1 MLNPNDD
8 VIDLINEFGTTATL
22 RISVK
27 EEDAQTGDPI
37 KTFTT
42 KTILVI
48 PFSMDKMEKIQNPLT
63 LTKQPINITTKY
75 SDSAKIGDEITIG
88 TNTYTLMEITESPIF
103 SYVPSEINNS
113 IALVAFRAEL
123 KQTSA

>member
-1 MLNPNDD
+1 MLNPNQD
-8 VIDLINEFGTTATL
+8 VIDLINEFGTRATL
-22 RISVK
+22 RISTK

-37 KTFTT
+37 RTFTT

-48 PFSMDKMEKIQNPLT
+48 PFSLDMKERIQNPVS
-63 LTKQPINITTKY
+63 LTKQPINVTTKY
-75 SDSAKIGDEITIG
+75 SDNAKINDEIIIG

-103 SYVPSEINNS
+103 SYIPNEINNS
-113 IALVAFRAEL
+113 IAIVTFRAEL